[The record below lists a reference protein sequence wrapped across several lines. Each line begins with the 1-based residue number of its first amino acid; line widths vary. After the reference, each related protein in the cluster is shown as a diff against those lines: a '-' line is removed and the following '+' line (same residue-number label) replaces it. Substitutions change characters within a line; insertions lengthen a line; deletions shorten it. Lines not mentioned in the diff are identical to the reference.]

1 MTEYLP
7 ILAMGGFG
15 VLLAV
20 VSHFSLSRERKA
32 LLEAR
37 ARLAEGQV
45 AKAATEAKA
54 ASVREAAPA
63 AMVRRAGVVRSV
75 AGTAKQ
81 YRRVRGKV

>member
-1 MTEYLP
+1 MSAFLS

-32 LLEAR
+32 LLDAR
-37 ARLAEGQV
+37 ARLAEGEA

-54 ASVREAAPA
+54 ASMRELALS
-63 AMVRRAGVVRSV
+63 AMLLRAGLPRN
-75 AGTAKQ
+75 AQGATKH

>member
-37 ARLAEGQV
+37 ARLAEGQA
-45 AKAATEAKA
+45 AKGATETKA
-54 ASVREAAPA
+54 ASAREVSPA
-63 AMVRRAGVVRSV
+63 AMVRLADAGRSGPG
-75 AGTAKQ
+75 AAKQ
-81 YRRVRGKV
+81 YRRMRGKA